1 MIGMDQYLENNRKMY
16 TLENVPTVAR
26 TPSPKEQ
33 ITSKDSQMAILKKY
47 GGNQPIQGSA
57 PTPQDIAEMEKAGDL
72 YSSPTAPTSQDI
84 AEMEKAGTADMSPRF
99 SPIEMRKSTLNAWQ
113 SGSLA
118 PLIDKTDPYG
128 TALND
133 RPGRGRSFE
142 NLSRPM
148 GMGTLSQRPTSTAS
162 GASGRVAERRAIRMN
177 PKSSEADRR
186 WAKGIGGARN
196 TSYGNYD

>member
-1 MIGMDQYLENNRKMY
+1 MAKP
-16 TLENVPTVAR
+16 VPTYNW
-26 TPSPKEQ
+26 Q
-33 ITSKDSQMAILKKY
+33 
-47 GGNQPIQGSA
+47 
-57 PTPQDIAEMEKAGDL
+57 QDITKRFPNIGKKGTPENRQFVKDYKDEQASGAPLSPMFLAEAANEFYGPGTPGAAMVGDF
-72 YSSPTAPTSQDI
+72 SAPTAPTPQDI

-133 RPGRGRSFE
+133 RPGGRRSFE